1 MAHGKKRYALCA
13 MRSAPSLMEIA
24 LFLILHWYLSL
35 FFQTLFHHRY
45 AAHKM
50 FTMSKFWEKVFF
62 IFSWI
67 FQGSSYLSPNTYG
80 ILHRMHHAYADT
92 EKDPHSPSYSSNIFE
107 MMWKTK
113 IIYSN
118 LFYGRVKAEDRFTKD
133 LPEWWSFEKIADA
146 WPIRVAWGTLYVLF
160 YIHFITAYG
169 ITTYWWMFLLLPI
182 HFVIGPLH
190 GAVINWFAHVIGY
203 RNFDLADTSRNILP
217 FDFLMLGEGYHNN
230 HHKHSGRANFGVRWF
245 EFDPVYMF
253 IKLFNFLGIV
263 RLRIADVAVKG
274 HALAL
279 QNRRI
284 SLPAIVL
291 GNGTPLSEI
300 IACNLEAFTQA
311 QRKLHRKLSEKV
323 LTAFQEVKELGNGYA
338 FRFPDDALLLQKINE
353 WITLERLCC
362 PFLNFKLEPLVLQS
376 GLSNTNNSVWL
387 HLTGGEGVKQFLR
400 SYTQSA

>member
-1 MAHGKKRYALCA
+1 
-13 MRSAPSLMEIA
+13 MEIA

-92 EKDPHSPSYSSNIFE
+92 EKDPHSPSYSSNIFQ

-113 IIYSN
+113 IIYSD
-118 LFYGRVKAEDRFTKD
+118 LFYRRVKAEARFTKD

-146 WPIRVAWGTLYVLF
+146 WPIRIAFGTLYVLF
-160 YIHFITAYG
+160 YIHFINAYG
-169 ITTYWWMFLLLPI
+169 INTYWWMFLLLPI
-182 HFVIGPLH
+182 HFSIGPLH

-203 RNFDLADTSRNILP
+203 RNFNLVDTSRNILP

-230 HHKHSGRANFGVRWF
+230 HHKNSGRANFGVRWF
-245 EFDPVYMF
+245 EFDPVYPF
-253 IKLFNFLGIV
+253 IKLFNFLGIIK
-263 RLRIADVAVKG
+263 LRVAGKPTTKS
-274 HALAL
+274 A
-279 QNRRI
+279 
-284 SLPAIVL
+284 
-291 GNGTPLSEI
+291 TPLSEI
-300 IACNLEAFTQA
+300 IACNLEVFTRA
-311 QRKLHRKLSEKV
+311 QRKLHGKLSEKV

-338 FRFPDDALLLQKINE
+338 FRFSDDALLLQKINE
-353 WITLERLCC
+353 WITLEQLCC
-362 PFLNFKLEPLVLQS
+362 PFLNFKLEPLVVQY
-376 GLSNTNNSVWL
+376 GLSNTNDSVWL

-400 SYTQSA
+400 SYTKSA